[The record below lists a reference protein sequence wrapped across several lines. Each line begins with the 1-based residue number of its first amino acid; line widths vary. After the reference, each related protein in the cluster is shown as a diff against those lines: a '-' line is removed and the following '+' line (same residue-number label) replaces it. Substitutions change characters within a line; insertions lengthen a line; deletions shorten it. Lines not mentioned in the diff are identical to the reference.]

1 MTEEELRPV
10 LAQYGLLPE
19 STGVVA
25 RPRISKADRR
35 VVARLKRRY
44 ATELA
49 NAKIARTDAL
59 NITRGVDRMPIIREL
74 LDEGHNAP
82 ALLLTFN
89 NEQLVLLWA
98 WRDAVVGGR
107 GSTASENV
115 KGRGSTAQRNGK
127 PAPKRERKRTGDV
140 DPAAGP
146 AR

>member
-1 MTEEELRPV
+1 
-10 LAQYGLLPE
+10 
-19 STGVVA
+19 
-25 RPRISKADRR
+25 
-35 VVARLKRRY
+35 
-44 ATELA
+44 
-49 NAKIARTDAL
+49 
-59 NITRGVDRMPIIREL
+59 MPIIREL